1 MRWISYIQNMRL
13 VTRAIALLIIPVFLP
28 ASVLSAA
35 PLVWCVAGD
44 EHAAIEISLSQHS
57 HVGEQATGSTSAD
70 AADKRIIAVGEHENP
85 CIDYDLKGL
94 AIASASADVET
105 VTTATLVPYGAQQ
118 ASTLNSARLAAL
130 SPIRPPPQLSRLPA
144 GLLELRTIKLRL

>member
-13 VTRAIALLIIPVFLP
+13 VTRAIALLIISAFLP

-57 HVGEQATGSTSAD
+57 HAGEQATGGTSAD
-70 AADKRIIAVGEHENP
+70 TANKRIIAAGEHEYP
-85 CIDYDLKGL
+85 CVDYDLEGL
-94 AIASASADVET
+94 AIASAGTDIET
-105 VTTATLVPYGAQQ
+105 ATTATLISYGAQQ

-144 GLLELRTIKLRL
+144 GLLELRTIRLRL